1 MAAARERNDNSYE
14 DGGGFGKFR
23 KRPFRRVQATP
34 YDRPPTAIRNPTPA
48 SNTNNN
54 NGWLS
59 KLVDP
64 AQRLITYSAH
74 KLFASVLRKRLP
86 PPPPPQPPETEANG
100 GAPDKQRE
108 TVPKDPPGIQGSA
121 ANEIDNP
128 GGSYDR
134 GGLTELELILKQK
147 TFTRSEIDR
156 LMALLQSRT
165 VDVDLPLGNQ
175 GEKSEAIPSKGF
187 LSPDRKE
194 YPNTPIK
201 DNGLENPHISTPN
214 VLDEDVASPA
224 ELAKA
229 YMGSR
234 PSKISPSVLGLC
246 SRPTAEHSIAQID
259 RLFPSKSPIMSVV
272 PRSSRHVVSVEN
284 GFVTPRSRGRS
295 AIYSMARTPYS
306 RVHST
311 STLQGAGT
319 ETNVLGAPSFS
330 SQGIWGNNRFSGSK
344 QGALKRR
351 SSALDN
357 DIGSVG
363 PIRRIRQKSN
373 LLPSSSTLSIRGT
386 GLGSDAAQQPSSSQK
401 LVVASEVSIENDDNS
416 IHGSSS
422 TSVPSKSSEMAS
434 KILQQLD
441 VLVSSREKS
450 PTKLSPSMLR
460 GPALRSL
467 ENVDSSKF
475 LETVQDNNKT
485 DVKRDASLPDVRDS
499 LSQEQDKVE
508 ENGPKKLSVSY
519 EKLASAVN
527 GIDPTNLVKNNMS
540 DFKNISF
547 PMVNS
552 VAQPPLQKKWAFQ
565 MSAHEDYLELDD
577 DDHFDRSASAVLA
590 EEKQKLDTTLVE
602 SKTSSAEA
610 ITSEKPAAFS
620 QAKPEASSIFNQK
633 TPVASDGSA
642 FTEKNSGFS
651 VPSAAPL
658 PSVTVQHAVVVDKQ
672 ATVTSDKASSPNEL
686 SAAPPILNFGDK
698 IVSPKEPNGIPSIS
712 NFSSK
717 TVGVVPLFTFASTSS
732 VVSETA
738 GLKFGTSNPRSESSS
753 SFAFNAV
760 DATKSGTKEPESDK
774 TDNINSLKAGVFSS
788 NETLSSSVSTFS
800 PATGIFSFGMGTNTS
815 SLNGSLVDSIHS
827 FSSPDPTLVSDKIVG
842 QNSSS
847 SYSNTVVDSGAITS
861 TSAMTTTSPNTNSSS
876 NVSVSASAP
885 SYESRPAFKF
895 GSSSTP
901 NSSIAATSGVELTE
915 IRKETSFGNLMSAPF
930 ASTSSVVTST
940 GGSLF
945 GGTSSAMMS
954 TGSIV
959 LDGTS
964 SAVASTGS
972 STLFATSSSVT
983 STGNGI
989 FSFNA
994 GSNTS
999 AAAATNQSQGF
1010 NPFGATS
1017 AQESG
1022 SVFAATTQSMPIQ
1035 FSSSASSPF
1044 GLTANMT
1051 FSSGSSLFSSSNN
1064 MNKLFSSGATF
1075 GLTSTSSETNTVG
1088 SASSSMST
1096 GFGSSWQTPK
1106 SPIFTSA
1113 SSSTGFAYGAS
1124 SASNATSATSIM
1136 FGSSA
1141 SSGSIF
1147 SLSSPAASTPS
1158 QPVFGSRNPAFAFGS
1173 SPAGN
1178 SDQMNMEDSM
1188 AEDTVQATTSTV
1200 PLFDQQPVAPPSS
1213 GFVFGSTAPSGG
1225 NQFGS
1230 TAPSGANPFQFA
1242 SQSNLAASQNQS
1254 PFQASGSLELNAG
1267 GSFSLG
1273 TGGGEKSGRKFL
1285 RVRKTQRKK

>member
-1 MAAARERNDNSYE
+1 MTIHMKTEGVSASFESGRFEGSRLRRTI
-14 DGGGFGKFR
+14 GR
-23 KRPFRRVQATP
+23 RPQFETP
-34 YDRPPTAIRNPTPA
+34 PP

-330 SQGIWGNNRFSGSK
+330 SQGIWGTTDFLDLNKGYKCKSQMRV
-344 QGALKRR
+344 ALKRR

-788 NETLSSSVSTFS
+788 NETLSSSVSTSS

-861 TSAMTTTSPNTNSSS
+861 TSAMATTTGPNTNSSS

-1022 SVFAATTQSMPIQ
+1022 SVFAATTLR
-1035 FSSSASSPF
+1035 ACPF
-1044 GLTANMT
+1044 NLAH
-1051 FSSGSSLFSSSNN
+1051 LHH
-1064 MNKLFSSGATF
+1064 L
-1075 GLTSTSSETNTVG
+1075 LLETNTVG

-1124 SASNATSATSIM
+1124 SASNATSTTSIM
-1136 FGSSA
+1136 FHA

-1158 QPVFGSRNPAFAFGS
+1158 QPVFGSPNPAFAFGS